1 MSGNDW
7 GRRGSATGRGLVAV
21 ASSPPRFCQ
30 RNFYLILRPFHGSTP
45 LVVKIRLAVFHSV
58 PGGAGGRRVCS
69 GSGENSWPGGGNCG
83 WIVAATAAEGAESN
97 NEPTTMTFFWRA
109 N

>member
-58 PGGAGGRRVCS
+58 PVAPGGRAVVGFVRGQAKTRGLAV
-69 GSGENSWPGGGNCG
+69 EIVGGL
-83 WIVAATAAEGAESN
+83 
-97 NEPTTMTFFWRA
+97 WRRRRPRERKA
-109 N
+109 ITNRRR